1 MRVYW
6 LIFIFPMFVFGAN
19 FISCDDIRRD
29 SKQIFSSKFDFAN
42 DIEFPCV
49 DIKNLNEILN
59 ITLKIRQ
66 ESMACVG
73 NLASKNLN
81 AFKFQIL
88 KALFEPQ
95 LYAQQFSD
103 SDEYEKNIQNYR
115 EKFRYFAIQSLDN
128 FLFFKDFYKNYN
140 EILNPLVSY
149 FQSLKI
155 DEGSAIYYSTKLLNE
170 FLRFGVENMADNRLD
185 NFSKRTSEPKFSKFE
200 ISEFVYSDKTVSK
213 SSLDMA
219 FKVAL
224 LHEKDIDILNEFIK
238 LGVNI
243 NNNYENS
250 LFFALKN
257 LANVN
262 FLISKGADVNYTNAL
277 GQTPL
282 FKAVALNDIKLVKLL
297 VAKGADVNQ
306 KLIDINTK
314 LALIS
319 NYSGELPSFINLCD
333 FEATSK
339 SIFMEAASMADV
351 EILEFLADSGV
362 DIEATDDNELNALDY
377 AILAKKDINGQY
389 LRTIGLKSNLKDR

>member
-6 LIFIFPMFVFGAN
+6 LILIFPMFVFGAN

-128 FLFFKDFYKNYN
+128 FLFF
-140 EILNPLVSY
+140 
-149 FQSLKI
+149 
-155 DEGSAIYYSTKLLNE
+155 
-170 FLRFGVENMADNRLD
+170 
-185 NFSKRTSEPKFSKFE
+185 
-200 ISEFVYSDKTVSK
+200 
-213 SSLDMA
+213 
-219 FKVAL
+219 
-224 LHEKDIDILNEFIK
+224 IK
-238 LGVNI
+238 
-243 NNNYENS
+243 
-250 LFFALKN
+250 
-257 LANVN
+257 
-262 FLISKGADVNYTNAL
+262 
-277 GQTPL
+277 
-282 FKAVALNDIKLVKLL
+282 
-297 VAKGADVNQ
+297 
-306 KLIDINTK
+306 
-314 LALIS
+314 
-319 NYSGELPSFINLCD
+319 
-333 FEATSK
+333 
-339 SIFMEAASMADV
+339 MES
-351 EILEFLADSGV
+351 
-362 DIEATDDNELNALDY
+362 
-377 AILAKKDINGQY
+377 
-389 LRTIGLKSNLKDR
+389 